1 MHSVTEALEVVSR
14 GLRRKWGS
22 RALTKGTSALL
33 QPPEPLSTGY
43 PALDLLLEG
52 GIHRPQLVE
61 LLGRPTCG
69 ATSLALNLIAS
80 AQAQGGDATYLD
92 FAQTFDPFCAETSG
106 VQLKHLLLVRPES
119 VSEAMAIVEDV
130 VQGNGSNV
138 IVVSH
143 TVALLRG
150 FQAHTVLARA
160 LQRLTVPLSHSTTA
174 VVFLTPTEH
183 TPPGAEA
190 LAYHAALRLTLQ
202 GRKWRFHEDAFA
214 GFETTVTL
222 TKHKTIPGQQTAI
235 TTRLC

>member
-1 MHSVTEALEVVSR
+1 MFNTERLEAIATGVR
-14 GLRRKWGS
+14 QRWGG
-22 RALTKGTSALL
+22 RALTRGTSALI

-80 AQAQGGDATYLD
+80 AQAQGGDAMYLD
-92 FAQTFDPFCAETSG
+92 FAHTFDPFRAEVCG
-106 VQLKHLLLVRPES
+106 VQLKHLLLVRPGS

-130 VQGNGSNV
+130 VQGNGSSI

-143 TVALLRG
+143 TAALLQG

-160 LQRLTVPLSHSTTA
+160 LHRLSVPLSHSTTA

-183 TPPGAEA
+183 TPSGAES
-190 LAYHAALRLTLQ
+190 LAHHAVLRLTLQ
-202 GRKWRFHEDAFA
+202 GRKWLFQEDAFA
-214 GFETTVTL
+214 GFQTTATL
-222 TKHKTIPGQQTAI
+222 TKHKTAPGEQAPI